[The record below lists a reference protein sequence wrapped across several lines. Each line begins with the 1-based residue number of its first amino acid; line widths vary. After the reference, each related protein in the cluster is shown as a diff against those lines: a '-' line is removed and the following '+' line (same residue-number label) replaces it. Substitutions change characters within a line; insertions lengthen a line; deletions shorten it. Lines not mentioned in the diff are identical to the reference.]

1 MSDACAGCTGR
12 CCWDVVVRV
21 TGLDAWRIRRSQ
33 GLEYAQFVNVLP
45 DDDPGGESFRIGDRL
60 CSLYLAKN
68 PLQPRACTFLM
79 HLPGE
84 QQRCGIY
91 AERPLVCA
99 AYPMQLRYGSVDLRS
114 DVRCAP
120 SDWNLATLDY
130 RRWRETFTAYAF
142 ERAVFGRIATQWNEL
157 APMEDDAASQ
167 SRFFLYIDAAAAA
180 VEGMEVLAEVDA
192 ACAALLGAP
201 LP

>member
-1 MSDACAGCTGR
+1 MTDACAGCTGR
-12 CCWDVVVRV
+12 CCWDVVVRI

-91 AERPLVCA
+91 TERPHVCA
-99 AYPMQLRYGSVDLRS
+99 AYPMNLRY
-114 DVRCAP
+114 
-120 SDWNLATLDY
+120 
-130 RRWRETFTAYAF
+130 
-142 ERAVFGRIATQWNEL
+142 
-157 APMEDDAASQ
+157 
-167 SRFFLYIDAAAAA
+167 
-180 VEGMEVLAEVDA
+180 
-192 ACAALLGAP
+192 
-201 LP
+201 